1 MVSNATPSTDHL
13 RLLTRVARLYHERGV
28 RQAEIATSLNLSQ
41 ARVSRLL
48 KEAAER
54 DIVRTVVVAP
64 MGVHTE
70 LEDALQQRYGLR
82 DVVVVDVEGDRDA
95 DVTPALGAAAAAY
108 LDATLKGGDVIGI
121 SSWSATL
128 LAAVDVMKP
137 KHVPVADRV
146 VQIVGGLGSP
156 EVQLQATRLT
166 SRLAELT
173 GARPAFVPSPGLVGS
188 PALRQALLEDDGVRD
203 VIALWQDLTMALV
216 GIGSLE
222 PSPLLRRSGNA
233 VAENDQAELRAL
245 GAVGDVCMRFFDA
258 EGSMIHSP
266 LDERIIGIT
275 GEDLRKVDRRIAVAG
290 GSRKVSAIR
299 AALEGNWV
307 NILVTDLGVARSLL
321 D

>member
-1 MVSNATPSTDHL
+1 MAGIANPSTDHL
-13 RLLTRVARLYHERGV
+13 RLLTRVARMYHERGI
-28 RQAEIATSLNLSQ
+28 RQPEIASDLNMSQ

-54 DIVRTVVVAP
+54 GIVRTVVVAP
-64 MGVHTE
+64 EGVHTA
-70 LEDALQQRYGLR
+70 LEDQLQGLYGLR
-82 DVVVVDVEGDRDA
+82 DAIVVDVDGTTDA
-95 DVTPALGAAAAAY
+95 DVTPALGAAAATY

-166 SRLAELT
+166 GRLAELT

-188 PALRQALLEDDGVRD
+188 AALQRALVEDAGVRD
-203 VIALWQDLTMALV
+203 VMASWRDITVALV
-216 GIGSLE
+216 GVGSLE

-233 VAENDQAELRAL
+233 VAEADQAELRAL
-245 GAVGDVCMRFFDA
+245 LRGEGGPPEQEGLAHDLTAPGPDPVHGASVA
-258 EGSMIHSP
+258 
-266 LDERIIGIT
+266 LD
-275 GEDLRKVDRRIAVAG
+275 DLVRALHDRPSRRRGGAG
-290 GSRKVSAIR
+290 GPARGHC
-299 AALEGNWV
+299 AL
-307 NILVTDLGVARSLL
+307 
-321 D
+321 

>member
-1 MVSNATPSTDHL
+1 
-13 RLLTRVARLYHERGV
+13 
-28 RQAEIATSLNLSQ
+28 
-41 ARVSRLL
+41 
-48 KEAAER
+48 
-54 DIVRTVVVAP
+54 VRTVVVAP

-70 LEDALQQRYGLR
+70 LEDALQRRYGLR
-82 DVVVVDVEGDRDA
+82 DVVVVDVEGDRDS

-166 SRLAELT
+166 GRLAELT

-222 PSPLLRRSGNA
+222 PSPLLRLSGNA
-233 VAENDQAELRAL
+233 VAESDQAELRAL

-258 EGSMIHSP
+258 RGRMIHSA
-266 LDERIIGIT
+266 LDGRIIGIT

-299 AALEGNWV
+299 AALEGDWV